1 MNGPTNGPMKTWQLQ
16 EAKAKFS
23 EVVEAALHDGP
34 QAVTRRGDPAVVIV
48 AHEAFVAL
56 TQANL
61 SLDEALAGAP
71 EELPTERDRA
81 PAPDITLE

>member
-1 MNGPTNGPMKTWQLQ
+1 MKTWQLQ

-23 EVVEAALHDGP
+23 EVVEAALQEGP

-48 AHEAFVAL
+48 SHEAFVAL
-56 TQANL
+56 SQANT

-71 EELPTERDRA
+71 EELLIERDKT
-81 PAPDITLE
+81 PAPGVTLE